1 MDYYIEARQYFTI
14 DEWINVLL
22 SAIDYNPKGYVS
34 KTQKMAMLSRL
45 LPFVEKRINL
55 IELAPKE
62 TGKSYVFAQI
72 SKYGWLVSGG
82 SISRAKMF
90 YDISKRTQGLVSRYD
105 YVAFDEIQS
114 IKFTDAMEM
123 QGALKGYLESGEYR
137 VGDSRGVGDAG
148 LILLGNIDSELM
160 DVNQNMFKD
169 LPDIFHESALLDR
182 FHGFIK
188 GWNIPKM
195 KESLKANGWALN
207 TEYFGEIMHCLR
219 DELAYRAVVDQ
230 LLQLPKNSAT
240 RDTEAIK
247 RKFNGPKGIGFLY
260 VREGTPILP
269 LLNGGA
275 QENSLR
281 AGTEN
286 VASIVGMAT
295 ALSMSCSQMQKSQ
308 NQSAKMVELICS
320 ILNDAEVDYI
330 RNGYSNGLKGTLNLS
345 FRDKDGEAILHR
357 LDLRGILVSTGSACD
372 SSSTQVSHV
381 IRAINVPDS
390 YAKGTI
396 RISLGKDNTLEEAKI
411 IGETLVSVL
420 MEQK

>member
-247 RKFNGPKGIGFLY
+247 RICTGYLKLLFPNATDVSKVDVSLFETYCLAPAMEMRRVIKTQLGIIDEGEFGGMTIPEITIKEQY
-260 VREGTPILP
+260 RE
-269 LLNGGA
+269 
-275 QENSLR
+275 
-281 AGTEN
+281 
-286 VASIVGMAT
+286 
-295 ALSMSCSQMQKSQ
+295 K
-308 NQSAKMVELICS
+308 
-320 ILNDAEVDYI
+320 
-330 RNGYSNGLKGTLNLS
+330 
-345 FRDKDGEAILHR
+345 
-357 LDLRGILVSTGSACD
+357 
-372 SSSTQVSHV
+372 
-381 IRAINVPDS
+381 
-390 YAKGTI
+390 
-396 RISLGKDNTLEEAKI
+396 
-411 IGETLVSVL
+411 
-420 MEQK
+420 